1 MEEAKKSQD
10 EDDKIFEKAEKVASV
25 EKLDRRTVLLYKEIF
40 STVDLTGTNRIGRE
54 EIRFGLK
61 VAGIELNDRAFL
73 EIWRRVD
80 KDGSNAIDFS
90 EFLEFMFDL
99 RAQLLDPNST
109 LKKSRR
115 KFDLGKP
122 ASADDTNIDDSL
134 RLLNEDTPGTGI
146 QMERSVQSLEEQSV
160 QSLNLTDMEGSMEE
174 FPYKPD
180 TRANL
185 DKIKAE
191 KPAAL
196 PPSSVT
202 STGSSVAV
210 IGTIKSNVM
219 PPIIESPQQ
228 DIDQVVD
235 SAIKTK
241 PVTSASNPFITTPSS
256 SATAKNILDYNSGAT
271 NKIKTYNGEYYQIQV
286 IHDTNAS
293 DDADVISHLMTQPQ
307 GNNKYGMG
315 IPMKVIH
322 AMQSMQQH
330 GFLNATS
337 SPNIQQLQQL
347 PFSPMVNYNNPAV
360 NYGPTSFIPSKVKMN
375 EMKNKTPKGNDV
387 KLTPASNS
395 GASPKKPCKSL
406 VVSI

>member
-1 MEEAKKSQD
+1 MGMEEAKKNQD
-10 EDDKIFEKAEKVASV
+10 EDNKIFEKAEKVASV

-40 STVDLTGTNRIGRE
+40 STVDLTGSNRIGRE

-109 LKKSRR
+109 LKKPRR
-115 KFDLGKP
+115 KFDLGQST
-122 ASADDTNIDDSL
+122 AAIDTNIDESL
-134 RLLNEDTPGTGI
+134 GLLNEEEGVGI
-146 QMERSVQSLEEQSV
+146 QMEPSVQALEEHSI
-160 QSLNLTDMEGSMEE
+160 QSLNLTDMEGSLEE

-185 DKIKAE
+185 DNINVV
-191 KPAAL
+191 KPVIL
-196 PPSSVT
+196 PPASVT
-202 STGSSVAV
+202 NTGSSNA
-210 IGTIKSNVM
+210 IGSIKSNPAVM
-219 PPIIESPQQ
+219 PPILESPQQ
-228 DIDQVVD
+228 DEDQVVNTV
-235 SAIKTK
+235 IKAK
-241 PVTSASNPFITTPSS
+241 PVTPSSNPFITTPSS
-256 SATAKNILDYNSGAT
+256 SVTAKNIIDYNSGNT
-271 NKIKTYNGEYYQIQV
+271 NRIKTYNGEYYQIQV
-286 IHDTNAS
+286 IQDTNTS
-293 DDADVISHLMTQPQ
+293 DDADVISHLMTQS
-307 GNNKYGMG
+307 NNKYGMG

-330 GFLNATS
+330 GFLNAS
-337 SPNIQQLQQL
+337 ASPNIQQLQQL

-360 NYGPTSFIPSKVKMN
+360 NYGPTSFIPSKIKMN
-375 EMKNKTPKGNDV
+375 EMKNKTPKSNDV
-387 KLTPASNS
+387 KLTPSSNS